1 MTSSVT
7 FRWQKRL
14 LHTYLGSQ
22 RTRCDYGSIAHFCL
36 QIGNRQSAIENL
48 KMIQL
53 TCEQAHALI
62 AHARDAAPNEAC
74 GIIGGKENRALKIY
88 PLKNTH
94 ATPRVNFYADPL
106 ELLAA
111 FRDIEANGWE
121 HLAIYHSHPASDAF
135 PSATDIAQAYYPD
148 VAHLIISLANPEQPI
163 VRAFRIVQGYVQEIA
178 LVTKD
183 G

>member
-1 MTSSVT
+1 
-7 FRWQKRL
+7 
-14 LHTYLGSQ
+14 
-22 RTRCDYGSIAHFCL
+22 
-36 QIGNRQSAIENL
+36 
-48 KMIQL
+48 MIQL
-53 TCEQAHALI
+53 TREQVHALI
-62 AHARDAAPNEAC
+62 AHARDTAPNEAC

-121 HLAIYHSHPASDAF
+121 HIAVYHSHPASDAF

-148 VAHLIISLANPEQPI
+148 VVHLIISLVNAEQPI
-163 VRAFRIVQGYVQEIA
+163 VRAFRIVEGQVQEVA

-183 G
+183 E